1 MRICHVDFMDRSHNH
16 KASGGTVA
24 VSTFSFQL
32 SQQTSVVFAK
42 MATKI
47 TERDSCWDKFFLY
60 CHEGRIKREAS
71 QMFPLLSLSNS
82 CLISQLECTSVWGIL
97 DVISLYL
104 YDNNTISGPICVIH
118 QREWAESQNAADR
131 QRGVENKTQT
141 RGSRTCPGGSEDMSR
156 GMEPRGVSGVA
167 VWYCRLLS
175 APEVRGS
182 TRGRPILR
190 AAKATAAPIQL
201 AGGERHLD
209 ITEFTAC
216 RAGQHVL
223 SCSHVL

>member
-1 MRICHVDFMDRSHNH
+1 MF
-16 KASGGTVA
+16 
-24 VSTFSFQL
+24 L
-32 SQQTSVVFAK
+32 
-42 MATKI
+42 
-47 TERDSCWDKFFLY
+47 FF
-60 CHEGRIKREAS
+60 
-71 QMFPLLSLSNS
+71 
-82 CLISQLECTSVWGIL
+82 ISQLFNLTVGVGIL

-118 QREWAESQNAADR
+118 QRELAESQNSADR
-131 QRGVENKTQT
+131 QGGDKTQI
-141 RGSRTCPGGSEDMSR
+141 REGRTCPGGSEDMSR
-156 GMEPRGVSGVA
+156 GMEPRGGSGAA

-182 TRGRPILR
+182 TRGCPILR

-216 RAGQHVL
+216 RAGRHVL